1 MDQDI
6 FEIRNFRLVPPKT
19 QAKAQSATRHPLQG
33 AQQGMDYVIV
43 DGEKLQP
50 TEDFG
55 TVYVGEQMKAMAQ
68 IRYKQGYNQVLDYV
82 NIEIIVQKQDDKKPT
97 KIAEARV
104 KDIKGGDDI
113 NVPFSLK
120 IEQEKQYNIAFF
132 IKYKAKPFINNP
144 SSAPIIPENQKT
156 RQYRISP
163 KLPFLIEKSVITD
176 LYPTYYLEYSLQ
188 AKTQVDFLF
197 KTVSFIPEDL
207 FEAQLIS
214 LDSSGLVCLKPEEKE
229 KIIFKVDVKPYAM
242 YEYNNLFIR
251 DQTTVNLGS
260 LFLEWGI
267 CGAYMNKSEEV
278 PLEKYDIE
286 LQFAEK
292 PELSIKKISKCKLIV
307 SNPTRQIRKAKIF
320 LSNFDIDGIKVL
332 GLDNTVVTFSEE
344 NQFQFEL
351 GVYLI
356 PLQPGIQS
364 LKGLNFRVENTNK
377 SCVIRKPLQ
386 ALVKTQDE
394 VLQFPSQQ
402 NRIDDVIDFFA
413 DNFDST
419 NQVSQ
424 QSTQATQ
431 NQPRIQENDD
441 IQDFF
446 TDATGQ
452 TANNV
457 YAFTSNQNQQNTQY
471 QQNNNNVNT
480 SNSNK
485 QNLDSI
491 FDDNLLDFDSTNSQ
505 PGQQFNSSNNNYNN
519 NNNNNNMQ
527 QQQSQNNSN
536 NNFNNQLNNNFQN
549 YNENNQN
556 NNNNLDLL

>member
-6 FEIRNFRLVPPKT
+6 FEIRNFRLVPPKNQIKT
-19 QAKAQSATRHPLQG
+19 QSTTRHPLQG
-33 AQQGMDYVIV
+33 IQQGMDYVIV

-55 TVYVGEQMKAMAQ
+55 TVYVGEQLKAMAQ

-163 KLPFLIEKSVITD
+163 KLPFLIEKSVISD

-188 AKTQVDFLF
+188 AKTQIDFLF

-207 FEAQLIS
+207 FESQLIS

-242 YEYNNLFIR
+242 DEYKNLFLR
-251 DQTTVNLGS
+251 DQATISLGS

-292 PELSIKKISKCKLIV
+292 PELSIKKISKCRLIV

-320 LSNFDIDGIKVL
+320 LNNFDMDGIKVL
-332 GLDNTVVTFSEE
+332 GLDNSIVTFSEE
-344 NQFQFEL
+344 NQYQFEL
-351 GVYLI
+351 GVHLL
-356 PLQPGIQS
+356 PLGPGIQFI
-364 LKGLNFRVENTNK
+364 KGLNFRVENTNK
-377 SCVIRKPLQ
+377 NCTIRKMLQ
-386 ALVKTQDE
+386 VLVKTQDE
-394 VLQFPSQQ
+394 LLQFPSQQ
-402 NRIDDVIDFFA
+402 NRMNEVIDFFA

-419 NQVSQ
+419 NNQVSQ

-431 NQPRIQENDD
+431 YQPKMQENDD

-446 TDATGQ
+446 TDTTSQA
-452 TANNV
+452 ANNV
-457 YAFTSNQNQQNTQY
+457 YAFNSNQNQQNTQY
-471 QQNNNNVNT
+471 QQNNNNVNN

-505 PGQQFNSSNNNYNN
+505 PGANFNSSNNNYNN
-519 NNNNNNMQ
+519 NNNNNNINS
-527 QQQSQNNSN
+527 SQNNSN
-536 NNFNNQLNNNFQN
+536 NNINNQFNNNFQN
-549 YNENNQN
+549 NNENNYNN

>member
-6 FEIRNFRLVPPKT
+6 FEIRNFRLVPPKN
-19 QAKAQSATRHPLQG
+19 QGKAQSTTRHPLQG

-55 TVYVGEQMKAMAQ
+55 TVYVGEQLKAMAQ
-68 IRYKQGYNQVLDYV
+68 IRYKHGYNQVLDYV

-97 KIAEARV
+97 KIAETRG
-104 KDIKGGDDI
+104 KDTKGGDDI
-113 NVPFSLK
+113 NVTFSLK

-163 KLPFLIEKSVITD
+163 KLPFLIEKSIISD

-188 AKTQVDFLF
+188 AKTQIDFLF

-207 FEAQLIS
+207 FESQLIS

-229 KIIFKVDVKPYAM
+229 KIIFKVDVKPQAIN
-242 YEYNNLFIR
+242 EYKNLFLR
-251 DQTTVNLGS
+251 DQATISLGS

-267 CGAYMNKSEEV
+267 CGAYMNKLEEV

-292 PELSIKKISKCKLIV
+292 PELSIKKISKCRLIV

-320 LSNFDIDGIKVL
+320 LSNFDLEGIKVL
-332 GLDNTVVTFSEE
+332 GLDNTIVTFSEE

-351 GVYLI
+351 GVHLL

-364 LKGLNFRVENTNK
+364 IKGLNFRVENTNK
-377 SCVIRKPLQ
+377 NCVIRKMLQ
-386 ALVKTQDE
+386 VLVKTQDE
-394 VLQFPSQQ
+394 VLQFPNQQ

-413 DNFDST
+413 DNFDSI
-419 NQVSQ
+419 NQVSH
-424 QSTQATQ
+424 QSAYTTQ
-431 NQPRIQENDD
+431 NQARVQEHDD

-446 TDATGQ
+446 TDTTDQ

-457 YAFTSNQNQQNTQY
+457 YAFNSNQNQQNMQY

-480 SNSNK
+480 SNNNK

-505 PGQQFNSSNNNYNN
+505 PGANFNSSNNNYNN
-519 NNNNNNMQ
+519 NNNQN
-527 QQQSQNNSN
+527 QNNSDN
-536 NNFNNQLNNNFQN
+536 NLNNQCNNNFQN
-549 YNENNQN
+549 NNQN
-556 NNNNLDLL
+556 NYNNDNLDLL